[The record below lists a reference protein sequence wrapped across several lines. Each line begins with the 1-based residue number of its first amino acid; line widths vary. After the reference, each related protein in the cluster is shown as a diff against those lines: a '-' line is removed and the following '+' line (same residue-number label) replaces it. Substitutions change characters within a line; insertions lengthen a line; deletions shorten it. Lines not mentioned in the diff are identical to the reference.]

1 MRIFKTKAFA
11 KFQRQEII
19 ADEKLVD
26 AVRKAE
32 IGLVDADLGGGLIK
46 QRIAREGKGKSGGYR
61 TLVAYRKGERSIFL
75 FGFAKSERAN
85 IDRVELDALKRL
97 GQGFLELTDDQ
108 LAQTIALE
116 RISEVNYG
124 PER

>member
-85 IDRVELDALKRL
+85 IDRVELEALKRL